1 MHSKAISRIVHLKC
15 VHWTKGNDHLSVTL
29 ARFSII
35 SFTIFESFS
44 HLSLQWKVIKKK
56 YQFVTKCIFV
66 FIRVTSSTPM
76 QQLQHLFYVVSPY
89 VDNKVYLRMIVL
101 QIEILGNVILLS
113 RQPVY
118 SNLI

>member
-44 HLSLQWKVIKKK
+44 HLSLQWKVIKKS
-56 YQFVTKCIFV
+56 
-66 FIRVTSSTPM
+66 TS
-76 QQLQHLFYVVSPY
+76 
-89 VDNKVYLRMIVL
+89 
-101 QIEILGNVILLS
+101 LL
-113 RQPVY
+113 PNAY
-118 SNLI
+118 SFLSE